1 MVRLTTVV
9 FILASSTV
17 AFAQDA
23 APAAEAEPAATVTEG
38 TSGLRNGFSLSAG
51 QEFGGDRDIS
61 GTMFGVDW
69 RIGWVISDSLSTYL
83 HSHLSFGSASEM
95 GGAAGGTGTF
105 ASALMG
111 EYTLPMRV
119 FVAGGAGY
127 GVLNNPSGPL
137 VAARAGYY
145 PFQTDTV
152 GKKRRLNVSLD
163 YRAYFASDGYGT
175 VSQIQLTLGYDR
187 F

>member
-1 MVRLTTVV
+1 MRITAKLLAVG
-9 FILASSTV
+9 ILFV
-17 AFAQDA
+17 C
-23 APAAEAEPAATVTEG
+23 AAEAQAEGEPPVTISES

-69 RIGWVISDSLSTYL
+69 RIGWRINEPISVHL
-83 HSHLSFGSASEM
+83 HSHLSFGSASE
-95 GGAAGGTGTF
+95 GSGSSGVTGTF

-127 GVLNNPSGPL
+127 GVLNNPNGPI
-137 VAARAGYY
+137 VAARVGYY
-145 PFQTDTV
+145 PFKTEGV
-152 GKKRRLNVSLD
+152 GKKRRLNVSVD
-163 YRAYFASDGYGT
+163 YRAYFADGGYGK
-175 VSQIQLTLGYDR
+175 VNQIQFTLGYDR